1 MELSKAQKARLG
13 TFVATGVILFAG
25 GVISLAGLKI
35 WESRDTYRVRYKDAV
50 GGLEPSAQVKYQ
62 GLRVG
67 RVETL
72 RIAED
77 DPTAIEVEISLEGG
91 TPLYEGTTAVLDMSG
106 ITGLKTINLTPG
118 DPRKPKIAPGSMVPA
133 GQSLID
139 KITGS
144 AEQIALKVELVA
156 NQAARWTS
164 DDNRLRIEASLDS
177 LVRLTNNADKLVA
190 DIHDPLIAALTEFE
204 KTGASVRAFT
214 SEGTLLMRASK
225 DEIQLT
231 LVAARGAIQ
240 QAEKLIKAA
249 DAEQVRTTITAA
261 RSAMISLDQRLSS
274 AELGQSITN
283 LGIALAKLNQLLGE
297 MDLAVR
303 ASREDFVTSL
313 SHVRQATEDLREFSR
328 IIAQDPSV
336 LLRGKEQSE

>member
-13 TFVATGVILFAG
+13 TFVATGVVLFVGA
-25 GVISLAGLKI
+25 VISLAGLKI
-35 WESRDTYRVRYKDAV
+35 WETRDTYLVRYKDAV

-62 GLRVG
+62 GLRIG
-67 RVETL
+67 RVEAL

-91 TPLYEGTTAVLDMSG
+91 TALYEGTTAVLDMSG

-118 DPRKPKIAPGSMVPA
+118 DPRKPKIKPGSVLPA

-144 AEQIALKVELVA
+144 AEQIALKVEMVA

-164 DDNRLRIEASLDS
+164 DENRIRIETALDS
-177 LVRLTNNADKLVA
+177 LVRVTNNADRLLA
-190 DIHDPLIAALTEFE
+190 DIHDPLIGTLKEME

-214 SEGTLLMRASK
+214 DEGTILMRASK
-225 DEIQLT
+225 DELQRT
-231 LVAARGAIQ
+231 LVAARGAIE
-240 QAEKLIKAA
+240 QAEKLIKSA
-249 DAEQVRTTITAA
+249 DAEQVRTTVNAA